1 MSSGARIG
9 LVIATVI
16 VLVVGLVLLSPGD
29 DDEPATSG
37 TTPTGA
43 SRRSW

>member
-1 MSSGARIG
+1 M
-9 LVIATVI
+9 V
-16 VLVVGLVLLSPGD
+16 VLVLAFVLLSPGD